1 MFYHRVLLVFDW
13 SVSLYFVTIYLN
25 TLSASI
31 LMYVSNSKRHS
42 PANKISKD
50 KEKIKF
56 SSILFLSHTVTLDSI
71 N

>member
-1 MFYHRVLLVFDW
+1 MLVFDY
-13 SVSLYFVTIYLN
+13 SVSLYFVTIDLN

-31 LMYVSNSKRHS
+31 LMYVSSSERHS
-42 PANKISKD
+42 PVNKISKN